1 MVVFL
6 DRDGVINRDRPEF
19 VKSWAEFEF
28 LPGVIEALA
37 RLTGAGARII
47 VFSNQSCVG
56 RGICSIEVVNQ
67 INQRMSDEMAK
78 AGAHLAGVYICPH
91 APEDGCDCRKPKP
104 GLILQAAAELE
115 LDLEGAVVI
124 GDDLR
129 DLQAGRAA
137 GLAAILV
144 RTGKGAGV
152 EADPAAR
159 PDLIADDL
167 SQAVDLLIEEVMP
180 AEGPGP

>member
-37 RLTGAGARII
+37 RLTEAGARII

-56 RGICSIEVVNQ
+56 RGICSIETVNR
-67 INQRMSDEMAK
+67 INQSMSDELAK
-78 AGAHLAGVYICPH
+78 AGAHLSGVYICPH

-104 GLILQAAAELE
+104 GLLLQAAAELE
-115 LDLEGAVVI
+115 LDLEGAVII

-137 GLAAILV
+137 GLKAILV
-144 RTGKGAGV
+144 RTGKGAAV

-159 PDLIADDL
+159 PDLVADDL
-167 SQAVDLLIEEVMP
+167 RAAVDSLIEEVVP
-180 AEGPGP
+180 VEGHGP